1 MSLFFKVGDS
11 RDHKG
16 KTLGRKECSE
26 PIASRENEYDFLLF
40 IPSLCLLGYQNIFP
54 GSWQVRSMS
63 EQRRKSEGERRNCTQ
78 SENVR
83 SARIPVGKID

>member
-11 RDHKG
+11 RGHKG
-16 KTLGRKECSE
+16 KILGRKECSE
-26 PIASRENEYDFLLF
+26 PIASKENEYGFLLF
-40 IPSLCLLGYQNIFP
+40 IPSFCLLGYQNIFP
-54 GSWQVRSMS
+54 GSWQVRRVS
-63 EQRRKSEGERRNCTQ
+63 EQRKSEGERGSHTQ